1 MTLNLPLLYF
11 VWLEEYCRPSPNKK
25 KSPSLW
31 HVTSILVCF
40 IFCSSKQAP
49 VFLRREQV
57 TANVVTPTHWRI
69 YPRRQH
75 GGLLLMNQD
84 VISSFPRL
92 SNFFIQLWKTFP
104 LSNARMAP
112 PPLQPSPPPP
122 CLAAAQA
129 RAKLKCSKE
138 APWDMFWWLYLSDT

>member
-92 SNFFIQLWKTFP
+92 SNFFIQLWKTFLLFGWLYP
-104 LSNARMAP
+104 ARMVP
-112 PPLQPSPPPP
+112 PPSQTPP
-122 CLAAAQA
+122 LRAALPTLMSLL
-129 RAKLKCSKE
+129 RISIFCRIGS
-138 APWDMFWWLYLSDT
+138 T